1 MVNSSSFFIIVL
13 LRKVRMDKDTFYFN
27 IKNNY
32 LRIFSIIIINL
43 QLRKWFKRIKVTVA
57 VTLYVF

>member
-1 MVNSSSFFIIVL
+1 
-13 LRKVRMDKDTFYFN
+13 MDKDTFYFN

-57 VTLYVF
+57 ATLYVF

>member
-1 MVNSSSFFIIVL
+1 MSRIFFIKIVL
-13 LRKVRMDKDTFYFN
+13 GGSSYCSKDTFYFN

-43 QLRKWFKRIKVTVA
+43 QLIDA
-57 VTLYVF
+57 GIS